1 TENPCVSGSIPLITT
16 KVSRPLPMMKNAE
29 KPFKFDRVLLIDDN
43 DIDNFINERMITTS
57 HFSKSVVVKNSGEGA
72 LSFLSENA
80 ADNAKLPEVIFLDLN
95 MPAMDGFG
103 FLAEYEK
110 LPESIRKFCKVVVL
124 SSSISPEDI
133 NRASMN
139 PYVLKYVNKP
149 LGEKYLDAINF

>member
-1 TENPCVSGSIPLITT
+1 
-16 KVSRPLPMMKNAE
+16 MKNAE
-29 KPFKFDRVLLIDDN
+29 KPFKFERVLLIDDN

-57 HFSKSVVVKNSGEGA
+57 HFSKAVVVRNSGEGA
-72 LSFLSENA
+72 LKYLR
-80 ADNAKLPEVIFLDLN
+80 DNATNELILPQVIFLDLN

-103 FLAEYEK
+103 FLEEYAL

-133 NRASMN
+133 NRVSMN

>member
-1 TENPCVSGSIPLITT
+1 
-16 KVSRPLPMMKNAE
+16 MKNAE

-57 HFSKSVVVKNSGEGA
+57 HFSKSVIVKNSGEGA
-72 LSFLSENA
+72 LQYLKDHSENTA
-80 ADNAKLPEVIFLDLN
+80 ILPEVIFLDLN

-103 FLAEYEK
+103 FLAEYEH
-110 LPESIRKFCKVVVL
+110 LSETIRKFCKIVVL
-124 SSSISPEDI
+124 SSSISPDDI
-133 NRASMN
+133 NRASTN